1 MHNGKMK
8 RPFPSLPGGLVL
20 SRAEAARELGVPE
33 DADAM
38 TIRRAWR
45 VWARLAHPD
54 TGGSSEQFDR
64 LRHARDVLLAHLPLP
79 AAPPRPGFRAVV
91 HRPGP
96 RTVGLLILLGM
107 LALLAVGLPVL
118 APDSAR
124 AVTLAPAALLAAIFA
139 ILAAR
144 WLLDDCA
151 DAGHRIVFVSC
162 AWLPVAVAQVILAE
176 LMGASAVTVLPVMVL
191 PFVVVIAA
199 VNPGAGLTR

>member
-1 MHNGKMK
+1 MHNGDMQ

-20 SRAEAARELGVPE
+20 TGAQAARELGVSE
-33 DADAM
+33 DADAV

-54 TGGSSEQFDR
+54 TGGSPEQFDR
-64 LRHARDVLLAHLPLP
+64 LRHARDVLLAHLPVP
-79 AAPPRPGFRAVV
+79 AAPPRPRFRDVV

-96 RTVGLLILLGM
+96 RTAGLLVLLGM
-107 LALLAVGLPVL
+107 LAMIAVALPLL

-162 AWLPVAVAQVILAE
+162 AWLPLAAVQVMMAE
-176 LMGASAVTVLPVMVL
+176 LIGASAVTVLPVMVL